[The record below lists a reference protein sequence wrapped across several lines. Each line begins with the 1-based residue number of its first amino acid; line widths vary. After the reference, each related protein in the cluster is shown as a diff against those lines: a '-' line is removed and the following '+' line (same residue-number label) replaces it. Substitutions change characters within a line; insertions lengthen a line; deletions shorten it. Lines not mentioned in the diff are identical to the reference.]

1 MNNKYNIIIIK
12 YDPIYIYI
20 YILFLL
26 NIYMQFFLVRYI
38 IIYKNIKYNYKN
50 IKYYLKIIA

>member
-1 MNNKYNIIIIK
+1 MKNTLKNIIL
-12 YDPIYIYI
+12 IYIYI

-38 IIYKNIKYNYKN
+38 IVYKNIKYSYKN
-50 IKYYLKIIA
+50 IKNYSIIE